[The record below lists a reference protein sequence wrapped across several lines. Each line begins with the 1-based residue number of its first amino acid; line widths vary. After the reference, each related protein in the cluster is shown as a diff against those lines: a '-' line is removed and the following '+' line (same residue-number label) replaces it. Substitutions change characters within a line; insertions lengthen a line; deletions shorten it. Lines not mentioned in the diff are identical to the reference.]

1 MSGAPRPGPD
11 GLPRCPWCL
20 GSEEMVAY
28 HDAEWGVPV
37 HDDRTLFE
45 YVLLDTFQA
54 GLSWAIVLRKRAG
67 FRAAFADFD
76 PERIARFDDGDVAR
90 LLADPGIVRNRLKV
104 RAAIT
109 NARAWLELVE
119 EHGAAAPWF
128 WGFVDGEPKRARRR
142 ALEEVPATSPESDA
156 MSDALR
162 ARGFKFVGSTICYAF
177 MQAAGLVDDHLVGCH
192 RSSAG

>member
-1 MSGAPRPGPD
+1 MSGLAIPGPD
-11 GLPRCPWCL
+11 GRPRCPWCL
-20 GSEEMVAY
+20 GSEEMIAY
-28 HDAEWGVPV
+28 HDREWGVPV
-37 HDDRTLFE
+37 RDDATLFE

-67 FRAAFADFD
+67 FRAAFAGFD
-76 PERIARFDDGDVAR
+76 PERIARFDDADVAR

-109 NARAWLELVE
+109 NAQAWLELVE

-128 WGFVDGEPKRARRR
+128 WAFVEGEPKRGGWRTQ
-142 ALEEVPATSPESDA
+142 EEVPATSPESDA

-162 ARGFKFVGSTICYAF
+162 ERGFKFVGSTICYAF
-177 MQAAGLVDDHLVGCH
+177 MQAAGLVNDHLVGCH
-192 RSSAG
+192 RIEAV